1 VSTSNA
7 LTSVAPANASTFIP
21 LPEDPD
27 PDLPDHLLK
36 ALVRAARRPNLSTA
50 ARKFATPYVER
61 AKELL
66 TQEGA

>member
-1 VSTSNA
+1 VSI
-7 LTSVAPANASTFIP
+7 FIP

-36 ALVRAARRPNLSTA
+36 ALIRAARRPTLSLPA
-50 ARKFATPYVER
+50 KKRAQPYARR

-66 TQEGA
+66 TQEGD